1 MTRAGREFAP
11 FPSDFPMN
19 DTPSIKKA
27 PQRWLNR
34 TVLGIG
40 LASLFSD
47 WSHEMA
53 TTVLP
58 AFLATMGVAAA
69 WLGIIE
75 GVSDGLSSFAKMASG
90 YYTDKLQRRKP
101 IAVIGYLTTALGTAS
116 FGLATA
122 AWHVLIARACAWLG
136 RGVRTPVRKALL
148 AGSVT
153 KETYGRAFG
162 FERMMDTMGAIV
174 GPATAFV
181 LLQALNHRYAMV
193 FALTLIPSLV
203 AAGLIAF
210 LVKEKERK
218 PVPHI
223 SYGER
228 LHLLPSAYRKMLVG
242 VGLFGMGAF
251 AHTLLILLATQKLT
265 PALGAT
271 KAASMAVGLYVLH
284 NVFYASFAFI
294 GGWLGDRYPKNGLLA
309 LGYLMSA
316 AMSICII
323 ALPASIGTLAMV
335 FILGGTNVALEETLE
350 DSLCAEL
357 VAEEHH
363 GVAFG
368 AMATVNGIGDF
379 FSSIIVGALWT
390 AFGTA
395 VAFSY
400 NAALSVAGAILILRL
415 RCSKDKSSS
424 EPLPT

>member
-1 MTRAGREFAP
+1 
-11 FPSDFPMN
+11 MN
-19 DTPSIKKA
+19 NTSSIKKTS
-27 PQRWLNR
+27 QHWLNR

-53 TTVLP
+53 TAVLP

-69 WLGIIE
+69 WLGVIE

-101 IAVIGYLTTALGTAS
+101 IAVIGYLITALGTAS

-162 FERMMDTMGAIV
+162 FERMMDTMGAII

-181 LLQALNHRYAMV
+181 LFQALNHRYSMLFV
-193 FALTLIPSLV
+193 LTLIPSLI
-203 AAGLIAF
+203 AAGLVAF

-223 SYGER
+223 SFGER
-228 LHLLPSAYRKMLVG
+228 LHLLPSAYRKMLAA

-265 PALGAT
+265 PVLGAT

-294 GGWLGDRYPKNGLLA
+294 GGWLGDHYPKNGLLA

-316 AMSICII
+316 AMSLCII
-323 ALPASIGTLAMV
+323 ALPATLGTLALV

-400 NAALSVAGAILILRL
+400 SAALSVAGAILILRL
-415 RCSKDKSSS
+415 RYSVDKSSS
-424 EPLPT
+424 EALPT

>member
-1 MTRAGREFAP
+1 MNRA
-11 FPSDFPMN
+11 S
-19 DTPSIKKA
+19 
-27 PQRWLNR
+27 QRWLTR

-53 TTVLP
+53 TTVMP
-58 AFLATMGVAAA
+58 AFLATMGVAPV

-90 YYTDKLQRRKP
+90 FYTDKFQSRKP
-101 IAVIGYLTTALGTAS
+101 IAVIGYLITALGTAS

-148 AGSVT
+148 ASSVT

-162 FERMMDTMGAIV
+162 FERMMDTLGAIA

-181 LLQALNHRYAMV
+181 LLQALNYRYSRL
-193 FALTLIPSLV
+193 FAFTLIPSLI
-203 AAGLIAF
+203 AAALIAF

-223 SYGER
+223 SFGER
-228 LHLLPSAYRKMLVG
+228 LQLLPSAYRRMLAG

-271 KAASMAVGLYVLH
+271 KAAGIAVGLYILH
-284 NVFYASFAFI
+284 NVFYASFAFV
-294 GGWLGDRYPKNGLLA
+294 GGWLGDRFPKNRLLA
-309 LGYLMSA
+309 IGYLMSA
-316 AMSICII
+316 AMSLCIV
-323 ALPASIGTLAMV
+323 ALPASLGTLALI
-335 FILGGTNVALEETLE
+335 FILGGTNVALEETLQ

-379 FSSIIVGALWT
+379 LSSIMVGALWT

-400 NAALSVAGAILILRL
+400 SAVLSVAGAILILRL
-415 RCSKDKSSS
+415 RCSKS
-424 EPLPT
+424 

>member
-1 MTRAGREFAP
+1 MNRASR
-11 FPSDFPMN
+11 
-19 DTPSIKKA
+19 
-27 PQRWLNR
+27 RWLNR

-53 TTVLP
+53 TTVMP
-58 AFLATMGVAAA
+58 AFLATMGVAPV

-90 YYTDKLQRRKP
+90 YYTDKLQSRKP
-101 IAVIGYLTTALGTAS
+101 IAIVGYLITALGTAS

-148 AGSVT
+148 ASSVT

-162 FERMMDTMGAIV
+162 FERMMDTLGAIA

-181 LLQALNHRYAMV
+181 LLQALNYRYSRL
-193 FALTLIPSLV
+193 FAFTLIPSLI
-203 AAGLIAF
+203 AAALIAF

-223 SYGER
+223 SFGAR
-228 LHLLPSAYRKMLVG
+228 LRMLPSAYRRMLAG
-242 VGLFGMGAF
+242 VGLFGLGAF

-271 KAASMAVGLYVLH
+271 KAAGIAVGLYILH

-294 GGWLGDRYPKNGLLA
+294 GGWLGDRFPKNRLLA
-309 LGYLMSA
+309 IGYLMSA
-316 AMSICII
+316 AMSLCIV
-323 ALPASIGTLAMV
+323 ALPASLGTLALIFV
-335 FILGGTNVALEETLE
+335 LGGTNVALEETLE

-357 VAEEHH
+357 VGEAHH

-379 FSSIIVGALWT
+379 LSSIMVGALWT

-400 NAALSVAGAILILRL
+400 SAALSVAGATLILRL
-415 RCSKDKSSS
+415 RCSKDNSNSD
-424 EPLPT
+424 PLPP